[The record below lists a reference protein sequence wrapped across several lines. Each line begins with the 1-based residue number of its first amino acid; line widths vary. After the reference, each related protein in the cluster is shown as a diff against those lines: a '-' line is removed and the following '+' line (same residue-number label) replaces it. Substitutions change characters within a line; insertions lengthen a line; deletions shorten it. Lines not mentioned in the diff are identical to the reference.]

1 MCVGLGACLPS
12 LSVTR
17 SLLFLEIKHVCVC
30 NFQVFYMYSAVLCQT
45 APILTGSC
53 LSHTPQ
59 PKTSTWARRLS
70 HLTMLSPPRE
80 GKHFI

>member
-45 APILTGSC
+45 APIL
-53 LSHTPQ
+53 
-59 PKTSTWARRLS
+59 
-70 HLTMLSPPRE
+70 
-80 GKHFI
+80 